1 MRLVLRCGICSIHI
15 SLPRVPTQ
23 DGDRH
28 DVEGVDN
35 EEAKAHVFSII
46 ARVAWH
52 LELTLNLRLE
62 LSKSRRIIH

>member
-1 MRLVLRCGICSIHI
+1 MRLVLRCGVCSIHI

-23 DGDRH
+23 DGDRR
-28 DVEGVDN
+28 DVEGVDK

-46 ARVAWH
+46 ARVARH
-52 LELTLNLRLE
+52 FELTLNLRLE